1 MVILDGKLVSKQIK
15 ETLKQ
20 QIDTYLNKNY
30 KKPKLAVILIGNDPA
45 SELYVSNKIKACNLV
60 GIESV
65 LLRFDQNITS
75 EMLSDQINQLNNDNS
90 VDAILL
96 QLPLPKHLNE
106 QEFLQAIVPLKD
118 VDGFHY
124 INQGKMLEGYDT
136 IYPCTPIGI
145 INLLK
150 AYNIDVRSKDI
161 TIIGTSNIVGKPL
174 AIMLSNMG
182 ATISMCNKNTKS
194 LKKYTKRSDIVISAT
209 GKQALIKKDMIKKN
223 AIVID
228 VGIIKDPITNKI
240 VGDVD
245 FENVKELCS
254 YITPVPGGVGPM
266 TVAMLLENTFE
277 LYKLHIKEN
286 YEN

>member
-1 MVILDGKLVSKQIK
+1 MVILDGKLVSKTRK
-15 ETLKQ
+15 ELVKQ
-20 QIDTYLNKNY
+20 QIDIYLNKGY
-30 KKPKLAVILIGNDPA
+30 RKPKLVVILIGNDQA

-60 GIESV
+60 GIESM
-65 LLRFDQNITS
+65 LLRFDENITS
-75 EMLSDQINQLNNDNS
+75 QTLSDQINQLNNDQL

-106 QEFLQAIVPLKD
+106 QMFLQAITPLKD

-150 AYNIDVRSKDI
+150 AYNIDVKSKDI

-182 ATISMCNKNTKS
+182 ATVSMCNKNTKS
-194 LKKYTKRSDIVISAT
+194 LKKYTKISDIVISAT
-209 GKQALIKKDMIKKN
+209 GKQFIITKDMIKKN

-228 VGIIKDPITNKI
+228 VGIIRDPITNKI

-266 TVAMLLENTFE
+266 TVAMLLENTLQ
-277 LYKLHIKEN
+277 LYKKHIKE
-286 YEN
+286 

>member
-1 MVILDGKLVSKQIK
+1 MVILDGKLVSKTRK
-15 ETLKQ
+15 ELVKQ
-20 QIDTYLNKNY
+20 QIDIYLNKGY
-30 KKPKLAVILIGNDPA
+30 RKPKLAVILIGNDQA

-60 GIESV
+60 GIESM
-65 LLRFDQNITS
+65 LLRFDENITS
-75 EMLSDQINQLNNDNS
+75 QTLSDQINQLNNDQL

-106 QEFLQAIVPLKD
+106 QMFLQAITPLKD

-150 AYNIDVRSKDI
+150 AYNIDVKTKDI

-182 ATISMCNKNTKS
+182 ATVSMCNKNTKS
-194 LKKYTKRSDIVISAT
+194 LKKYTKISDIVISAT
-209 GKQALIKKDMIKKN
+209 GKQFIITKDMIKKN

-228 VGIIKDPITNKI
+228 VGIIRDPITNKI

-266 TVAMLLENTFE
+266 TVAMLLENTLQ
-277 LYKLHIKEN
+277 LYKKHIKE
-286 YEN
+286 

>member
-1 MVILDGKLVSKQIK
+1 MVILDGKLVSKTRK
-15 ETLKQ
+15 ELVKQ
-20 QIDTYLNKNY
+20 QIDIYLNKGY
-30 KKPKLAVILIGNDPA
+30 RKPKLAVILIGNDQA

-60 GIESV
+60 GIESM
-65 LLRFDQNITS
+65 LLRFDENITS
-75 EMLSDQINQLNNDNS
+75 QTLSDQINQLNNDQL

-106 QEFLQAIVPLKD
+106 QMFLQAITPLKD

-150 AYNIDVRSKDI
+150 AYNIDVKSKDI

-182 ATISMCNKNTKS
+182 ATVSMCNKNTKS
-194 LKKYTKRSDIVISAT
+194 LKKYTKISDIVISAT
-209 GKQALIKKDMIKKN
+209 GKQFIITKDMIKKN

-228 VGIIKDPITNKI
+228 VGIIRDPITNKI

-266 TVAMLLENTFE
+266 TVAMLLENTLQ
-277 LYKLHIKEN
+277 LYKKHIKE
-286 YEN
+286 

>member
-1 MVILDGKLVSKQIK
+1 MVILDGKLVSKTRK
-15 ETLKQ
+15 ELVKQ
-20 QIDTYLNKNY
+20 QIDIYLNKGY
-30 KKPKLAVILIGNDPA
+30 RKPKLAVILIGNDQA

-60 GIESV
+60 GIESM
-65 LLRFDQNITS
+65 LLRFDENITS
-75 EMLSDQINQLNNDNS
+75 QTLSDQINQLNNDQL

-106 QEFLQAIVPLKD
+106 QMFLQAITPLKD

-136 IYPCTPIGI
+136 IYPCTPIGV

-150 AYNIDVRSKDI
+150 AYNIDVKSKDI

-182 ATISMCNKNTKS
+182 ATVSMCNKNTKS
-194 LKKYTKRSDIVISAT
+194 LKKYTKISDIVISAT
-209 GKQALIKKDMIKKN
+209 GKQFIITKDMIKKN

-228 VGIIKDPITNKI
+228 VGIIRDPITNKI

-266 TVAMLLENTFE
+266 TVAMLLENTLQ
-277 LYKLHIKEN
+277 LYKKHIKE
-286 YEN
+286 

>member
-1 MVILDGKLVSKQIK
+1 MVILDGKLVSKTRKQ
-15 ETLKQ
+15 LVKQ
-20 QIDTYLNKNY
+20 QIDIYLNKGY
-30 KKPKLAVILIGNDPA
+30 RKPKLAVILIGNDQA

-60 GIESV
+60 GIESM
-65 LLRFDQNITS
+65 LLRFDENITS
-75 EMLSDQINQLNNDNS
+75 QTLSDQINQLNNDQL

-106 QEFLQAIVPLKD
+106 QMFLQAITPLKD

-150 AYNIDVRSKDI
+150 AYNIDVKSKDI

-182 ATISMCNKNTKS
+182 ATVSMCNKNTKS
-194 LKKYTKRSDIVISAT
+194 LKKYTKISDIVISAT
-209 GKQALIKKDMIKKN
+209 GKQFIITKDMIKKN
-223 AIVID
+223 AIIID
-228 VGIIKDPITNKI
+228 VGIIRDPITNKI

-266 TVAMLLENTFE
+266 TVAMLLENTLQ
-277 LYKLHIKEN
+277 LYKKHIKE
-286 YEN
+286 

>member
-1 MVILDGKLVSKQIK
+1 MVILDGKLVSKTRKQ
-15 ETLKQ
+15 LVKQ
-20 QIDTYLNKNY
+20 QIDIYLNKGY
-30 KKPKLAVILIGNDPA
+30 RKPKLAVILIGNDQA

-60 GIESV
+60 GIESM
-65 LLRFDQNITS
+65 LLRFDENINSQT
-75 EMLSDQINQLNNDNS
+75 LSDQINQLNNDQL

-106 QEFLQAIVPLKD
+106 QMFLQAITPLKD

-150 AYNIDVRSKDI
+150 AYNVDVKSKDI

-182 ATISMCNKNTKS
+182 ATVSMCNKNTKS
-194 LKKYTKRSDIVISAT
+194 LKKYTKISDIVISAT
-209 GKQALIKKDMIKKN
+209 GKQFIITKDMIKKN

-228 VGIIKDPITNKI
+228 VGIIRDPITNKI

-266 TVAMLLENTFE
+266 TVAMLLENTLQ
-277 LYKLHIKEN
+277 LYKKHIKE
-286 YEN
+286 

>member
-1 MVILDGKLVSKQIK
+1 MVILDGKLVSKTRKQ
-15 ETLKQ
+15 LVKQ
-20 QIDTYLNKNY
+20 QIDIYLNKGY
-30 KKPKLAVILIGNDPA
+30 RKPKLAVILIGNDQA

-60 GIESV
+60 GIESM
-65 LLRFDQNITS
+65 LLRFDENINSQT
-75 EMLSDQINQLNNDNS
+75 LSDQISQLNNDQL

-106 QEFLQAIVPLKD
+106 QMFLQAITPLKD

-150 AYNIDVRSKDI
+150 AYNVDVKSKDI

-182 ATISMCNKNTKS
+182 ATVSMCNKNTKS
-194 LKKYTKRSDIVISAT
+194 LKKYTKISDIVISAT
-209 GKQALIKKDMIKKN
+209 GKQFIITKDMIKKN

-228 VGIIKDPITNKI
+228 VGIIRDPITNKI

-266 TVAMLLENTFE
+266 TVAMLLENTLQ
-277 LYKLHIKEN
+277 LYKKHIKE
-286 YEN
+286 

>member
-30 KKPKLAVILIGNDPA
+30 KKPKLVVILIGNDPA

-106 QEFLQAIVPLKD
+106 QEFLQAIDPLKD

-182 ATISMCNKNTKS
+182 ATISMCNKNTKN

>member
-1 MVILDGKLVSKQIK
+1 MVILDGKLVSKTKKQ
-15 ETLKQ
+15 LVKQ
-20 QIDTYLNKNY
+20 QIDIYLNKGY
-30 KKPKLAVILIGNDPA
+30 RKPKLAVILIGNDQA

-60 GIESV
+60 GIESM
-65 LLRFDQNITS
+65 LLRFDENITS
-75 EMLSDQINQLNNDNS
+75 QTLSDQINQLNNDQL

-106 QEFLQAIVPLKD
+106 QMFLQAITPLKD

-150 AYNIDVRSKDI
+150 AYNIDVKSKDI

-182 ATISMCNKNTKS
+182 ATVSMCNKNTKS
-194 LKKYTKRSDIVISAT
+194 LKKYTKISDIVISAT
-209 GKQALIKKDMIKKN
+209 GKQFIITKDMIKKN

-228 VGIIKDPITNKI
+228 VGIIRDPITNKI

-266 TVAMLLENTFE
+266 TVAMLLENTLQ
-277 LYKLHIKEN
+277 LYKKHIKE
-286 YEN
+286 

>member
-1 MVILDGKLVSKQIK
+1 MVILDGKLVSKNRK
-15 ETLKQ
+15 ELVKQ
-20 QIDTYLNKNY
+20 QIDIYLNKGY
-30 KKPKLAVILIGNDPA
+30 RKPKLVVILIGNDQA

-60 GIESV
+60 GIDSL
-65 LLRFDQNITS
+65 LLRFDENITS
-75 EMLSDQINQLNNDNS
+75 TMLSNQINQLNNDDN

-106 QEFLQAIVPLKD
+106 QEFLQAIIPLKD

-136 IYPCTPIGI
+136 IYPCTPIGVV
-145 INLLK
+145 NLLK
-150 AYNIDVRSKDI
+150 AYDIDVKSKDV

-182 ATISMCNKNTKS
+182 ATVSMCNKNTKS
-194 LKKYTKRSDIVISAT
+194 LKKYTKISDIVISAT
-209 GKQALIKKDMIKKN
+209 GKQNIITKDMIKKN

-228 VGIIKDPITNKI
+228 IGITRDPITNKI

-266 TVAMLLENTFE
+266 TVSMLLENTLE
-277 LYKLHIKEN
+277 LYKLHIGK
-286 YEN
+286 

>member
-1 MVILDGKLVSKQIK
+1 MVILDGKLVSKTRK
-15 ETLKQ
+15 ELVKE
-20 QIDTYLNKNY
+20 QIDIYLNKGY
-30 KKPKLAVILIGNDPA
+30 RKPKLAVILIGNDQA

-60 GIESV
+60 GIESM
-65 LLRFDQNITS
+65 LLRFDENITS
-75 EMLSDQINQLNNDNS
+75 QTLSDQINQLNNDQL

-106 QEFLQAIVPLKD
+106 QMFLQAITPLKD

-150 AYNIDVRSKDI
+150 AYNIDVKSKDI

-182 ATISMCNKNTKS
+182 ATVSMCNKNTKS
-194 LKKYTKRSDIVISAT
+194 LKKYTKISDIVISAT
-209 GKQALIKKDMIKKN
+209 GKQFIITKDMIKKN

-228 VGIIKDPITNKI
+228 VGIIRDPITNKI

-266 TVAMLLENTFE
+266 TVAMLLENTLQ
-277 LYKLHIKEN
+277 LYKKHIKE
-286 YEN
+286 

>member
-1 MVILDGKLVSKQIK
+1 MVILDGKLVSKTRK
-15 ETLKQ
+15 ELVKQ
-20 QIDTYLNKNY
+20 QIDIYLNKGY
-30 KKPKLAVILIGNDPA
+30 RKPKLAVILIGNDQA

-60 GIESV
+60 GIESM

-75 EMLSDQINQLNNDNS
+75 QTLSDQINQLNNDQL

-106 QEFLQAIVPLKD
+106 QMFLQAITPLKD

-150 AYNIDVRSKDI
+150 AYNIDVKSKDI

-182 ATISMCNKNTKS
+182 ATVSMCNKNTKS
-194 LKKYTKRSDIVISAT
+194 LKKYTKISDIVISAT
-209 GKQALIKKDMIKKN
+209 GKQFIITKDMIKKN

-228 VGIIKDPITNKI
+228 VGIIRDPITNKI

-266 TVAMLLENTFE
+266 TVAMLLENTLQ
-277 LYKLHIKEN
+277 LYKKHIKE
-286 YEN
+286 

>member
-1 MVILDGKLVSKQIK
+1 MVILDGKLVSKTRK
-15 ETLKQ
+15 ELVKQ
-20 QIDTYLNKNY
+20 QIDIYLNKGY
-30 KKPKLAVILIGNDPA
+30 RRPKLAVILIGNDQA

-60 GIESV
+60 GIESM
-65 LLRFDQNITS
+65 LLRFDENITS
-75 EMLSDQINQLNNDNS
+75 QTLSDQINQLNNDQL

-106 QEFLQAIVPLKD
+106 QMFLQAITPLKD

-150 AYNIDVRSKDI
+150 AYNIDVKSKDI

-182 ATISMCNKNTKS
+182 ATVSMCNKNTKS
-194 LKKYTKRSDIVISAT
+194 LKKYTKISDIVISAT
-209 GKQALIKKDMIKKN
+209 GKQFIITKDMIKKN

-228 VGIIKDPITNKI
+228 VGIIRDPITNKI

-266 TVAMLLENTFE
+266 TVAMLLENTLQ
-277 LYKLHIKEN
+277 LYKKHIKE
-286 YEN
+286 

>member
-1 MVILDGKLVSKQIK
+1 MVILDGKLVSKTRKQ
-15 ETLKQ
+15 LVKQ
-20 QIDTYLNKNY
+20 QIDIYLNKGY
-30 KKPKLAVILIGNDPA
+30 RKPKLAVILIGNDQA

-60 GIESV
+60 GIESM
-65 LLRFDQNITS
+65 LLRFDENITS
-75 EMLSDQINQLNNDNS
+75 QTLSDQISQLNNDQL

-106 QEFLQAIVPLKD
+106 QMFLQAITPLKD

-150 AYNIDVRSKDI
+150 AYNIDVKSKDI

-194 LKKYTKRSDIVISAT
+194 LKKYTKISDIVISAT
-209 GKQALIKKDMIKKN
+209 GKQFIITKDMIKKN

-228 VGIIKDPITNKI
+228 VGIIRDPITNKI

-266 TVAMLLENTFE
+266 TVAMLLENTLQ
-277 LYKLHIKEN
+277 LYKKHIKE
-286 YEN
+286 

>member
-1 MVILDGKLVSKQIK
+1 MVILDGKLVFKTRK
-15 ETLKQ
+15 ELVKQ
-20 QIDTYLNKNY
+20 QIDIYLNKGY
-30 KKPKLAVILIGNDPA
+30 RKPKLAVILTGNDQA

-60 GIESV
+60 GIESM
-65 LLRFDQNITS
+65 LLRFDENITS
-75 EMLSDQINQLNNDNS
+75 QTLSDQINQLNNDQL

-106 QEFLQAIVPLKD
+106 QMFLQAITPLKD

-150 AYNIDVRSKDI
+150 AYNIDVKSKDI

-182 ATISMCNKNTKS
+182 ATVSMCNKNTKS
-194 LKKYTKRSDIVISAT
+194 LKKYTKISDIVISAT
-209 GKQALIKKDMIKKN
+209 GKQFIITKDMIKKN

-228 VGIIKDPITNKI
+228 VGIIRDPITNKI

-266 TVAMLLENTFE
+266 TVAMLLENTLQ
-277 LYKLHIKEN
+277 LYKKHIKE
-286 YEN
+286 

>member
-1 MVILDGKLVSKQIK
+1 MVILDGKLVSK
-15 ETLKQ
+15 TRKQ
-20 QIDTYLNKNY
+20 LVKQEIDIYLNKGY
-30 KKPKLAVILIGNDPA
+30 RKPKLAVILIGNDQA

-60 GIESV
+60 GIESI
-65 LLRFDQNITS
+65 LLRFDENITS
-75 EMLSDQINQLNNDNS
+75 KTLSDQINQLNNDQEI
-90 VDAILL
+90 DAILL

-106 QEFLQAIVPLKD
+106 QKFLQAITPLKD

-136 IYPCTPIGI
+136 IYPCTPIGV

-150 AYNIDVRSKDI
+150 AYNIDVKSKDI

-194 LKKYTKRSDIVISAT
+194 LKKYTKISDIVISAT
-209 GKQALIKKDMIKKN
+209 GKQSIITKDMIKKD

-228 VGIIKDPITNKI
+228 VGIIRDPITNKI

-245 FENVKELCS
+245 FENVKEVCS

-266 TVAMLLENTFE
+266 TVAMLLENTLQ
-277 LYKLHIKEN
+277 LYKKHIKE
-286 YEN
+286 

>member
-1 MVILDGKLVSKQIK
+1 MVILDGKLVSKTRKQ
-15 ETLKQ
+15 LVKQ
-20 QIDTYLNKNY
+20 QIDIYLNKGY
-30 KKPKLAVILIGNDPA
+30 RKPKLAVILIGNDQA

-60 GIESV
+60 GIESM
-65 LLRFDQNITS
+65 LLRFDENINSQT
-75 EMLSDQINQLNNDNS
+75 LSDQINQLNNDQL
-90 VDAILL
+90 VDVILL

-106 QEFLQAIVPLKD
+106 QMFLQAITPLKD

-150 AYNIDVRSKDI
+150 AYNVDVKSKDI

-182 ATISMCNKNTKS
+182 ATVSMCNKNTKS
-194 LKKYTKRSDIVISAT
+194 LKKYTKISDIVISAT
-209 GKQALIKKDMIKKN
+209 GKQFIITKDMIKKN

-228 VGIIKDPITNKI
+228 VGIIRDPITNKI

-266 TVAMLLENTFE
+266 TVAMLLENTLQ
-277 LYKLHIKEN
+277 LYKKHIKE
-286 YEN
+286 

>member
-1 MVILDGKLVSKQIK
+1 MVILDGKLVSKTRK
-15 ETLKQ
+15 ELVKQ
-20 QIDTYLNKNY
+20 QIDIFLNKGY
-30 KKPKLAVILIGNDPA
+30 RKPKLAVILIGNDQA

-60 GIESV
+60 GIESM
-65 LLRFDQNITS
+65 LLRFDENITS
-75 EMLSDQINQLNNDNS
+75 QTLSDQINQLNNDQL

-106 QEFLQAIVPLKD
+106 QMFLQAITPLKD

-150 AYNIDVRSKDI
+150 AYNIDVKSKDI

-182 ATISMCNKNTKS
+182 ATVSMCNKNTKS
-194 LKKYTKRSDIVISAT
+194 LKKYTKISDIVISAT
-209 GKQALIKKDMIKKN
+209 GKQFIITKDMIKKN

-228 VGIIKDPITNKI
+228 VGIIRDPITNKI

-266 TVAMLLENTFE
+266 TVAMLLENTLQ
-277 LYKLHIKEN
+277 LYKKHIKE
-286 YEN
+286 